1 MARSVWLHFQVP
13 KFERLILSD
22 HVCGLDLLGK
32 AVFSSPETS
41 EQRKWEGNTM
51 WAVLVML
58 RGLSCRLSS
67 ESWTIDLEEVDECL
81 GMEGSE
87 KNEKWSINGIS
98 VDLIVKRHVDSDE
111 SEKETKTKHSEM

>member
-1 MARSVWLHFQVP
+1 
-13 KFERLILSD
+13 
-22 HVCGLDLLGK
+22 
-32 AVFSSPETS
+32 
-41 EQRKWEGNTM
+41 M

-67 ESWTIDLEEVDECL
+67 GSWTIDLEEVDECL

-98 VDLIVKRHVDSDE
+98 ADPIVKRHVDSDE
-111 SEKETKTKHSEM
+111 SEKETEAKHSEI